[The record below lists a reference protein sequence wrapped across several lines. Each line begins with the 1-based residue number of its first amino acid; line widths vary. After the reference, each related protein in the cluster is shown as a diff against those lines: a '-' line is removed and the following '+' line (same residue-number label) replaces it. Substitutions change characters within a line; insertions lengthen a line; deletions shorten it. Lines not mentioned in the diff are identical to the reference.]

1 MLTWKKIGKTVN
13 EEGTTIIYEASGTV
27 YTIESRKRH
36 IPHAG
41 GGSGTWDHT
50 TYHILKNGVE
60 VGKQYS
66 LSDAKFLAEYSLSDA
81 KYLAETMI
89 EEETE

>member
-1 MLTWKKIGKTVN
+1 MTWKKIGKTVN
-13 EEGTTIIYEASGTV
+13 EEGTTNIYAASGTV

-41 GGSGTWDHT
+41 GRSGTWDHT

-66 LSDAKFLAEYSLSDA
+66 LTDA

-89 EEETE
+89 EEGMQWRHSMN

>member
-1 MLTWKKIGKTVN
+1 MTWKKIGKTVN

-41 GGSGTWDHT
+41 GRSGTWDHT
-50 TYHILKNGVE
+50 TYHILKDGVE

-66 LSDAKFLAEYSLSDA
+66 LTDA

-89 EEETE
+89 EEEM